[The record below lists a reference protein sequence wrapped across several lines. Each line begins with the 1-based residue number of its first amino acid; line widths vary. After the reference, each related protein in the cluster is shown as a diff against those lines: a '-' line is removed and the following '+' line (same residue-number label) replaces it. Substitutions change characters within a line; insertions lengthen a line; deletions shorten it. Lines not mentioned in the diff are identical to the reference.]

1 MKVPISDR
9 ARPLGDILLELCILG
24 EMLGAEVGASNLT
37 RLLVLL
43 NSLGAFSVVILESL
57 SNGLYLQNK

>member
-1 MKVPISDR
+1 MKVPICDR
-9 ARPLGDILLELCILG
+9 AMPLGDIVLERCVLG
-24 EMLGAEVGASNLT
+24 ETSGAEVGASNLT